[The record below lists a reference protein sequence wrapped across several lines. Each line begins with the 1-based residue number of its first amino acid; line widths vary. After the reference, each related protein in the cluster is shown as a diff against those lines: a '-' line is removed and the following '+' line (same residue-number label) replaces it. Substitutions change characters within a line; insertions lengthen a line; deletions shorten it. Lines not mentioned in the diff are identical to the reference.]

1 MSRYCGEV
9 NAEPIFSA
17 AAHWRDVAMLREG
30 SVFSDR
36 KLWTVQNLE
45 LLDRHFVQNLDEG
58 DRGFT
63 EKLEAQLAP
72 TSPAAKQ
79 LAAEMMWLL
88 YLCPS
93 SITPRH
99 KREVVQ
105 TIWSWSGETFLTNSR
120 WLESP
125 VLSGIGS
132 AGPGF
137 NQNQW
142 RELTFL
148 INLMRAFRALSNEVR
163 EAILADGWK
172 FAEWLKQVSDW
183 RARQFRHMILHLL
196 FPDSFERIFGQ
207 QDRRRILQSFAELGA
222 STVSRMDPLEIDR
235 KLWETRQKLE
245 REYGT
250 KDLDYYVSP
259 LKERWVAADFT
270 TATEGVTAVHIRQAI
285 ADIDRDGIPENA
297 ESTGY
302 DLIHGGKRY
311 PPKLVLSLA
320 VKHVSGEELDR
331 AAFAGGEA
339 SSAFRL
345 LRGLGFEIEP
355 KTAISTLLTKFLA
368 QADAGTDLSVQGYLK
383 QYRGLSV
390 RVSFGQGNFAR
401 IPWIAFLAEEQQVS
415 DGIYPVLLLFREH
428 RVLLLCYGISET
440 NKPERSWGDLGAVST
455 VKNWFEQRF
464 HRTPD
469 RYGDSYVR
477 AAYELR
483 QDVPIEDL
491 NRELDMMIDAY
502 KAIINGQ
509 SPELIPELPPEVPRP
524 ADPMLP
530 VRESLGEAVQSFAAA
545 LRRSFVLFGT
555 THDDLV
561 RAFVVSLVTKPL
573 VILTGL
579 SGSGKTQIAIRF
591 GEWLGPSRLHVA
603 PVRPDWTG
611 AEALFGYEDGL
622 KPEIDGRPAW
632 HVPAPLAF
640 MLKAARDPQHPY
652 LLLLD
657 EMNLA
662 HVERYFAD
670 VLSGMESG
678 QPCLPNVTKGGD
690 GAWRP
695 IAGGQARIPYPRNL
709 WIVGTVNVD
718 ETTYMFSP
726 KVLDRANTFEFRV
739 DSGDLQTEVRKPVQC
754 EEGDQALVRG
764 LLRISANDEWHQNN
778 AAAFRDDFAGRLRQ
792 LQDLLSRYSME
803 FGHRM
808 FYESLRF
815 AALAEDAGLET
826 LEGVLDRVVMQ
837 KVLPRLHGSR
847 RRLELPLL
855 ALAQFCRDLPELIE
869 PDEKLPT
876 LEPEKL
882 GEVPPRLPVAFE
894 KLGRMLR
901 NVRTNQFASFTE

>member
-1 MSRYCGEV
+1 MSRYCGEMSV
-9 NAEPIFSA
+9 EPVLSA
-17 AAHWRDVAMLREG
+17 AAHWRNVAMLREG
-30 SVFSDR
+30 SVFSE
-36 KLWTVQNLE
+36 KTLWTVRNLE
-45 LLDRHFVQNLDEG
+45 ALDRHFVQNLDEG
-58 DRGFT
+58 DRGFI

-72 TSPAAKQ
+72 AGPAAKQ

-93 SITPRH
+93 SMTVRH
-99 KREVVQ
+99 KRDVVQ
-105 TIWSWSGETFLTNSR
+105 TIWSWSGEAFPTNSR
-120 WLESP
+120 WVEQP

-148 INLMRAFRALSNEVR
+148 INLMRAFRALSNEVQ
-163 EAILADGWK
+163 ASILADSWT
-172 FAEWLKQVSDW
+172 FAEWLKQVPDSKS
-183 RARQFRHMILHLL
+183 RQFRHMILYLL
-196 FPDSFERIFGQ
+196 FPDDFERIFGQ
-207 QDRRRILQSFAELGA
+207 QDRRRILQTFAELNA
-222 STVSRMDPLEIDR
+222 TTVNRMDPLDIDR
-235 KLWETRQKLE
+235 KLRETRQKLE

-250 KDLDYYVSP
+250 TELDYYISP
-259 LKERWVAADFT
+259 LKERWAAANFA
-270 TATEGVTAVHIRQAI
+270 TATEGITAAHVRRAI
-285 ADIDRDGIPENA
+285 ADIDRDGVPANA
-297 ESTGY
+297 ESTTY
-302 DLIHGGKRY
+302 DLVHLGKRY

-331 AAFAGGEA
+331 AWFTGGEQSPA
-339 SSAFRL
+339 TQL

-355 KTAISTLLTKFLA
+355 KTAIGTLLTKFVA
-368 QADAGTDLSVQGYLK
+368 QADAGTDLKVQGYLN

-401 IPWIAFLAEEQQVS
+401 IPWVAFLAEGQQVS
-415 DGIYPVLLLFREH
+415 EGIYPVLLLFREH
-428 RVLLLCYGISET
+428 GVLLLCYGISET
-440 NKPERSWGDLGAVST
+440 SKPERSWGDLGAVLT

-491 NRELDMMIDAY
+491 NRELDLMIDAY
-502 KAIINGQ
+502 KAIMSGE
-509 SPELIPELPPEVPRP
+509 SSERMPEPLTEVPRP
-524 ADPMLP
+524 TDAVLP
-530 VRESLGEAVQSFAAA
+530 TRESLSEAAQSFAEA
-545 LRRSFVLFGT
+545 LRRSFVTFGSG
-555 THDDLV
+555 HDDLV
-561 RAFVVSLVTKPL
+561 RAFVVSLATKPL

-579 SGSGKTQIAIRF
+579 SGSGKTQIAVRF

-632 HVPAPLAF
+632 NVPAPLAF

-678 QPCLPNVTKGGD
+678 QPCLPNVTKGRD

-695 IAGGQARIPYPRNL
+695 IAGAQARISYPRNL

-764 LLRISANDEWHQNN
+764 LLRIAANDDWHQGNP
-778 AAAFRDDFAGRLRQ
+778 ATFRNSLGERLRQ
-792 LQDLLSRYSME
+792 LQGLLSRYSME
-803 FGHRM
+803 FGHRA

-815 AALAEDAGLET
+815 AALAESAGLST
-826 LEGVLDRVVMQ
+826 LEGVLDRVVVQ
-837 KVLPRLHGSR
+837 KILPRLHGSR

-855 ALAQFCRDLPELIE
+855 ALAQFCRDLPEFVAS
-869 PDEKLPT
+869 DERLPA
-876 LEPEKL
+876 LQPEKL
-882 GEVPPRLPVAFE
+882 GEEAPKLPVAFE